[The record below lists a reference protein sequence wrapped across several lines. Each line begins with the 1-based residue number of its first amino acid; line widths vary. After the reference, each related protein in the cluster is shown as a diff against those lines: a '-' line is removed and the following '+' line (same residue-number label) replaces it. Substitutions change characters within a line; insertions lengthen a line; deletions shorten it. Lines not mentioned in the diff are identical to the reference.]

1 MADLQNPDICII
13 GAGALGIA
21 LALRARRLGASVL
34 LIDRGAEEAG
44 DPAQGRLVAATFAA
58 SAARAQDMRT
68 AGALGLAHAEPK
80 PNFKAI
86 GEHAKTLAASTAP
99 RDAKER
105 LIALGI
111 DYRTGQPAF
120 TGRQTLKLG
129 DATLRPRHVI
139 LATGAKPVVPP
150 IPGLSEIAYFTPDTI
165 AGNSRKLSHLVVIGG
180 DASAIEL
187 AQAYHRLGAMVTLV
201 PQGEILPG
209 FDREQVAILL
219 RQLAQEGLEIVE
231 GAAVSAIL
239 PRRQGTGVELTHADG
254 STHSLDASHVLVA
267 MGRLPDLAGLGL
279 DRAKVRFDKARPAF
293 LQLNPDGRTTNT
305 RISAV
310 GGAAGQDQPHAA
322 LRYGAIIID
331 RLFGTGA
338 SRLDSQAIP
347 SFIQTAP
354 GLASIG
360 LVEGERSLPEGTL
373 VLRASFAENEAAR
386 ALGQTHGAAKLLASR
401 NGKILGASII
411 GPGAGEVIAM
421 LALAMERAMPVSALA
436 ELVLPHPSLAA
447 VLTQLG
453 EAFLA
458 TRQPTTWEKRSQALR
473 KLLG

>member
-21 LALRARRLGASVL
+21 LALRAKRLGASVL
-34 LIDRGAEEAG
+34 LVDRGAEEPG

-58 SAARAQDMRT
+58 SAARAQAMRS
-68 AGALGLAHAEPK
+68 AGVLGLAHAEPK

-86 GEHAKTLAASTAP
+86 GEHAKTLAAGTAP

-105 LIALGI
+105 LVALGI
-111 DYRTGQPAF
+111 DYRMGQPTFA
-120 TGRQTLKLG
+120 GRQTLKIG
-129 DATLRPRHVI
+129 DAILRPRHVI
-139 LATGAKPVVPP
+139 LATGAKPIVPA
-150 IPGLSEIAYFTPDTI
+150 IPGLDEIAYFTPDTI

-187 AQAYHRLGAMVTLV
+187 AQAYHRLGATVTLV

-209 FDREQVAILL
+209 FDREQVTILL
-219 RQLAQEGLEIVE
+219 RQLSQEGLEIAE
-231 GAAVSAIL
+231 GAVVSAIL
-239 PRRQGTGVELTHADG
+239 PRRQGTGVEVTHADG
-254 STHSLDASHVLVA
+254 SVHSLDASHILVA
-267 MGRLPDLAGLGL
+267 MGRLPDLTGLGL
-279 DRAKVRFDKARPAF
+279 EQAKVRFNKTQPQL
-293 LQLNPDGRTTNT
+293 LQLNPDGLTTNT

-310 GGAAGQDQPHAA
+310 GGAAGQVQPHAA
-322 LRYGAIIID
+322 TRYGAIIID
-331 RLFGTGA
+331 RLFGSGA
-338 SRLDSQAIP
+338 SRLDGHAIP
-347 SFIQTAP
+347 SFIQTEP

-360 LVEGERSLPEGTL
+360 LIEGERPLPEGTL
-373 VLRASFAENEAAR
+373 VLRASFAENDMAR
-386 ALGQTHGAAKLLASR
+386 ALGHTHGAAKLIANR

-458 TRQPTTWEKRSQALR
+458 TRQPGPWEKRSQALR

>member
-21 LALRARRLGASVL
+21 LALRARRLGAGVL
-34 LIDRGAEEAG
+34 LINRGAEEAG

-58 SAARAQDMRT
+58 SAARAQAMRT
-68 AGALGLAHAEPK
+68 AGVLGLAHAEPK

-86 GEHAKTLAASTAP
+86 GEHAKTLAANTAP

-111 DYRTGQPAF
+111 DYRTGQPVF

-139 LATGAKPVVPP
+139 LATGAKPILPA
-150 IPGLSEIAYFTPDTI
+150 IPGLDEIAYFTPDTI

-180 DASAIEL
+180 DAGAIEL

-201 PQGEILPG
+201 PGEILPG
-209 FDREQVAILL
+209 FDREQVVILL
-219 RQLAQEGLEIVE
+219 RQLAQEGLEIAEDAV
-231 GAAVSAIL
+231 VSAIL
-239 PRRQGTGVELTHADG
+239 PRRQGTGVEITHADG
-254 STHSLDASHVLVA
+254 TTHGLDASHVLVA

-279 DRAKVRFDKARPAF
+279 ERAKVRFDKARPQF
-293 LQLNPDGRTTNT
+293 LQLNPDGHTTNT

-310 GGAAGQDQPHAA
+310 GGAAGQNQPHAA

-338 SRLDSQAIP
+338 SRLDSKSIP
-347 SFIQTAP
+347 SFTQTEP

-360 LVEGERSLPEGTL
+360 LIEGERPLPEGTL
-373 VLRASFAENEAAR
+373 VLRASFAENDMAR
-386 ALGQTHGAAKLLASR
+386 ALGQTHGAAKLLASG

-421 LALAMERAMPVSALA
+421 LALAMERGMPVGALA

-458 TRQPTTWEKRSQALR
+458 TRLPGAWEKRSQALR

>member
-21 LALRARRLGASVL
+21 LAMRAKRLGASVL
-34 LIDRGAEEAG
+34 LVDRGAEEPG
-44 DPAQGRLVAATFAA
+44 DPAQGRLIAATFAA
-58 SAARAQDMRT
+58 SAARAEAMRS
-68 AGALGLAHAEPK
+68 AGTLGLAHAEPK

-129 DATLRPRHVI
+129 DTTIRPRHII
-139 LATGAKPVVPP
+139 LATGAKPIVPA
-150 IPGLSEIAYFTPDTI
+150 IPGLNEIAYFTPDTI

-187 AQAYHRLGAMVTLV
+187 AQAYHRLGATVTLV
-201 PQGEILPG
+201 PQGEVLPG
-209 FDREQVAILL
+209 FDREQVTILL
-219 RQLAQEGLEIVE
+219 RQLSQEGLEIAE
-231 GAAVSAIL
+231 GAMVSAIL
-239 PRRQGTGVELTHADG
+239 PRRQGTGVEVTHADG
-254 STHSLDASHVLVA
+254 SVHSLDASHVLVA

-279 DRAKVRFDKARPAF
+279 EQAKVRFNKTQPQF

-310 GGAAGQDQPHAA
+310 GGAAGQGQPHAA
-322 LRYGAIIID
+322 ARYGASIID
-331 RLFGTGA
+331 RLFGSGA
-338 SRLDSQAIP
+338 SRLDGHAIP
-347 SFIQTAP
+347 SFIQAEP

-360 LVEGERSLPEGTL
+360 LVEGERPLPEGTL
-373 VLRASFAENEAAR
+373 VLRASFAENDMAR
-386 ALGQTHGAAKLLASR
+386 ALGHTHGAAKLIANR

-421 LALAMERAMPVSALA
+421 LALAMERAIPVSALA

-458 TRQPTTWEKRSQALR
+458 TRQKGTWEKRSQALR

>member
-21 LALRARRLGASVL
+21 LAMRAKRLGASVL
-34 LIDRGAEEAG
+34 LVDRGAEEPG
-44 DPAQGRLVAATFAA
+44 DPAQGRLITATFAA
-58 SAARAQDMRT
+58 SAARAQAMRS

-86 GEHAKTLAASTAP
+86 GEHAKALAASTAP

-111 DYRTGQPAF
+111 DYRTGQPVF

-129 DATLRPRHVI
+129 DAVLRPRHVI
-139 LATGAKPVVPP
+139 LATGAKPIVPA
-150 IPGLSEIAYFTPDTI
+150 IPGLNEIAYFTPDTI

-187 AQAYHRLGAMVTLV
+187 AQAYHRLGATVTLV

-209 FDREQVAILL
+209 FDREQVTILL
-219 RQLAQEGLEIVE
+219 RQLSQEGLEIAE
-231 GAAVSAIL
+231 GAMASAIL
-239 PRRQGTGVELTHADG
+239 PRRQGTGVEVTHADG
-254 STHSLDASHVLVA
+254 SVHSLDASHVLVA
-267 MGRLPDLAGLGL
+267 MGRQPDLAGLGL
-279 DRAKVRFDKARPAF
+279 EQAKVRFNKTQPQF

-322 LRYGAIIID
+322 ARYGAIIID
-331 RLFGTGA
+331 RLFGSGA
-338 SRLDSQAIP
+338 SRLDGHAIP
-347 SFIQTAP
+347 SFIQTEP

-360 LVEGERSLPEGTL
+360 LVEGERPLPEGTL
-373 VLRASFAENEAAR
+373 VLRASFAENDMAR
-386 ALGQTHGAAKLLASR
+386 ALGHAHGAAKLIASR
-401 NGKILGASII
+401 NGKILGASIV

-458 TRQPTTWEKRSQALR
+458 TRQMGTWEKRSQALR